1 MIVGSILENQK
12 IEKRIAITP
21 EVVKKYIA
29 LGIEVNLKE
38 NYGSHLGIKDKEYLD
53 LGAKILKSDEEI
65 IDKSNILVQLGILDD
80 DTVGKLKENQIIKAT
95 VSEITKN
102 FIVVDCKAKMEGMIP
117 IEEFKNDDELTK
129 LKVGSQIDV
138 YLERIES
145 FKGEIIISRDK
156 ARKMKA
162 WKKMEKVFETQEEMT
177 GYITGKIKGGFIAT
191 VEGLPCFMPSSQI
204 DVRPLKK
211 VDHLM
216 NTPVK
221 VIATRIDKNRGNVCV
236 SRRAVLEKSKNAE
249 ITEALKN
256 IKVDDI
262 VDNAIVKAT
271 TDWGIFLDINGID
284 ALLHVSDLSHGRVKK
299 PSDLV
304 SIGQKIKV
312 KITKID
318 EKTNRVSASVK
329 ALTEDPYENIEKK
342 YKIGEM
348 YEGVV
353 TKIMDYGCFVKIE
366 DGIEGLIHN
375 SELDWTNRNIK
386 PSKVLSVS
394 QNIKFKIVNIDK
406 DTKRISLSYKA
417 TLENPWSKIQDKVGQ
432 EVKIKVNNV
441 TDKAIF
447 GELVDYGLS
456 GMLHYKEIS
465 YNENIDDL
473 KKFKKNDTI
482 NVKILEIKDD
492 KIRFSKRA
500 LDKDPLDFFKDN
512 KKKVG
517 DIVTTRI
524 HEVLKTGVKVAIDK
538 DKKLI
543 VTIRKADLAKESADQ
558 RPEVFS
564 PGNALDAKIIELDI
578 KLRRIKLSVKAAQ
591 IDEEKSLIAKFG
603 EGATKS
609 GATLKGIFEK
619 AIGKKSKKE
628 K

>member
-1 MIVGSILENQK
+1 MATEQEIK
-12 IEKRIAITP
+12 
-21 EVVKKYIA
+21 
-29 LGIEVNLKE
+29 NLNPLHKE
-38 NYGSHLGIKDKEYLD
+38 FQNLLDQDFKDR
-53 LGAKILKSDEEI
+53 
-65 IDKSNILVQLGILDD
+65 
-80 DTVGKLKENQIIKAT
+80 KLKENEIIKAT
-95 VSEITKN
+95 VTEITKN

-145 FKGEIIISRDK
+145 FKGEIVISRDK

-177 GYITGKIKGGFIAT
+177 GYITGKVKGGFIAT

-204 DVRPLKK
+204 DVRPLKRI
-211 VDHLM
+211 DHLM

-249 ITEALKN
+249 VTEALKN
-256 IKVDDI
+256 IKEGDI
-262 VDNAIVKAT
+262 VENAIVKAT
-271 TDWGIFLDINGID
+271 TDWGIFLDINGVD

-299 PSDLV
+299 PADLV
-304 SIGQKIKV
+304 TIGQKLKV

-318 EKTNRVSASVK
+318 NKTNRVSASIK
-329 ALTEDPYENIEKK
+329 ALTENPYESIEKN
-342 YKIGEM
+342 YKVGEI

-375 SELDWTNRNIK
+375 SELDWTNRNVK

-394 QNIKFKIVNIDK
+394 QSIKFKIVNIDK
-406 DTKRISLSYKA
+406 ETKRISLSYKS
-417 TLENPWSKIQDKVGQ
+417 TLENPWDKIKDKMGQ
-432 EVKIKVNNV
+432 EVKIKINNI

-447 GELVDYGLS
+447 GEITEFGLS

-465 YNENIDDL
+465 YQENIEDL
-473 KKFKKNDTI
+473 KKFKKNDI
-482 NVKILEIKDD
+482 LDVKILEIKED

-500 LDKDPLDFFKDN
+500 LKRDPLDWFKEN
-512 KKKVG
+512 SKKVG
-517 DIVTTRI
+517 DIITTRI
-524 HEVLKTGVKVAIDK
+524 HEVLKTGVKVSIDK
-538 DKKLI
+538 DKELI
-543 VTIRKADLAKESADQ
+543 VTIRKADLAKDAADA

-564 PGNALDAKIIELDI
+564 PGNALDAKITELD
-578 KLRRIKLSVKAAQ
+578 LSNRRVKLSVKAAQ

-619 AIGKKSKKE
+619 AIGKKDKKE

>member
-1 MIVGSILENQK
+1 MATEQELKNINSQQK
-12 IEKRIAITP
+12 EFQ
-21 EVVKKYIA
+21 
-29 LGIEVNLKE
+29 NL
-38 NYGSHLGIKDKEYLD
+38 LDQDFKDR
-53 LGAKILKSDEEI
+53 
-65 IDKSNILVQLGILDD
+65 
-80 DTVGKLKENQIIKAT
+80 KLKENEIIKAT
-95 VSEITKN
+95 VTEITKN
-102 FIVVDCKAKMEGMIP
+102 FVVVDCKAKMEGMIP
-117 IEEFKNDDELTK
+117 VEEFKNDDEFSK
-129 LKVGSQIDV
+129 LKIGSQIDV

-177 GYITGKIKGGFIAT
+177 GYITGKVKGGFIAT

-216 NTPVK
+216 NTPLK

-256 IKVDDI
+256 INEGDI
-262 VDNAIVKAT
+262 VENAVVKAT
-271 TDWGIFLDINGID
+271 TDWGIFLDINGVD

-304 SIGQKIKV
+304 SIGQKLKV

-318 EKTNRVSASVK
+318 NKTNRVSASVK

-342 YKIGEM
+342 YKIGEF
-348 YEGVV
+348 YEGEV

-366 DGIEGLIHN
+366 EGIEGLIHN

-394 QNIKFKIVNIDK
+394 QKIKFKIVNIDK
-406 DTKRISLSYKA
+406 ETKRISLSYKA
-417 TLENPWSKIQDKVGQ
+417 NTENPWEKLREKVGQ
-432 EVKIKVNNV
+432 EVEIKINNI

-447 GELVDYGLS
+447 GEILENKLS

-465 YNENIDDL
+465 YSENLEDL
-473 KKFKKNDTI
+473 KKFKKNDKLK
-482 NVKILEIKDD
+482 VKILEIKDG
-492 KIRFSKRA
+492 KIKFSKRA
-500 LDKDPLDFFKDN
+500 LDKDPLDWFKDN

-517 DIVTTRI
+517 DVITTRI
-524 HEVLKTGVKVAIDK
+524 HEVLKIGVKVSIDK
-538 DKKLI
+538 DKRLI
-543 VTIRKADLAKESADQ
+543 VTIKKADLAKDAADA

-564 PGNALDAKIIELDI
+564 PGNALDAKITELDI
-578 KLRRIKLSVKAAQ
+578 KLRKIKLSVKAAQ

-619 AIGKKSKKE
+619 AIGKKKE
-628 K
+628 KKK

>member
-1 MIVGSILENQK
+1 MSTEQDLKQISASHKEFQ
-12 IEKRIAITP
+12 
-21 EVVKKYIA
+21 
-29 LGIEVNLKE
+29 NL
-38 NYGSHLGIKDKEYLD
+38 LD
-53 LGAKILKSDEEI
+53 QDFK
-65 IDKSNILVQLGILDD
+65 NR
-80 DTVGKLKENQIIKAT
+80 KLKENEIIKGT
-95 VSEITKN
+95 ISEITKN

-117 IEEFKNDDELTK
+117 IEEFKTDDELSK
-129 LKVGSQIDV
+129 IKIGSEIDV
-138 YLERIES
+138 YLDRIES
-145 FKGEIIISRDK
+145 FKGEIVVSRDK

-162 WKKMEKVFETQEEMT
+162 WKKLEKVFETQEELT
-177 GYITGKIKGGFIAT
+177 GYITGKVKGGFITT
-191 VEGLPCFMPSSQI
+191 VDGLPCFMPSSQI

-211 VDHLM
+211 IDHLM
-216 NTPVK
+216 NIPLK

-236 SRRAVLEKSKNAE
+236 SRRAVLEKSKNAV

-256 IKVDDI
+256 IKEGDI
-262 VDNAIVKAT
+262 IENAVVKAT
-271 TDWGIFLDINGID
+271 TDWGIFLDINGVD

-304 SIGQKIKV
+304 TIGQKIKV

-318 EKTNRVSASVK
+318 KETNRVSASVK

-342 YKIGEM
+342 YKVGEI

-366 DGIEGLIHN
+366 DGIEGLVHN

-406 DTKRISLSYKA
+406 ESKRISLSYKSI
-417 TLENPWSKIQDKVGQ
+417 LENPWDKIRNQIGK
-432 EVKIKVNNV
+432 EVKVKINNI

-447 GELVDYGLS
+447 GELTESNLS

-465 YNENIDDL
+465 YQENIDDL
-473 KKFKKNDTI
+473 KKFKKNEIIT
-482 NVKILEIKDD
+482 VKILEIKDD

-500 LDKDPLDFFKDN
+500 LEKDPLDWFKDN

-517 DIVTTRI
+517 DIITTRI
-524 HEVLKTGVKVAIDK
+524 HEVLKTGVKVSIDK

-543 VTIRKADLAKESADQ
+543 VTIRKIDLAKTSADA

-564 PGNALDAKIIELDI
+564 KDNALDAKITELD
-578 KLRRIKLSVKAAQ
+578 LTSRRVKLSVKAAQ

-619 AIGKKSKKE
+619 AIGKKDKKE

>member
-1 MIVGSILENQK
+1 MSTEQELKKTSSSQK
-12 IEKRIAITP
+12 EFQS
-21 EVVKKYIA
+21 
-29 LGIEVNLKE
+29 LLDQDF
-38 NYGSHLGIKDKEYLD
+38 KDR
-53 LGAKILKSDEEI
+53 
-65 IDKSNILVQLGILDD
+65 
-80 DTVGKLKENQIIKAT
+80 KLKENEIIKAT
-95 VSEITKN
+95 VTEVTKN
-102 FIVVDCKAKMEGMIP
+102 FIIVDCKAKMEGMIP
-117 IEEFKNDDELTK
+117 LEEFKNDDELSK
-129 LKVGSQIDV
+129 IKVGSQIDV

-145 FKGEIIISRDK
+145 FKGEIVISREK

-162 WKKMEKVFETQEEMT
+162 WKKLEKVFETQEEMT
-177 GYITGKIKGGFIAT
+177 GYITGKVKGGFITT

-204 DVRPLKK
+204 DVKPLKRI
-211 VDHLM
+211 DHLM
-216 NTPVK
+216 NTPVR

-236 SRRAVLEKSKNAE
+236 SRRAVLEKSKNEE
-249 ITEALKN
+249 IIEALKKIN
-256 IKVDDI
+256 EGDI
-262 VDNAIVKAT
+262 IEEAIVKAT

-304 SIGQKIKV
+304 TIGQKIKV

-318 EKTNRVSASVK
+318 KETNRVSASVK
-329 ALTEDPYENIEKK
+329 ALTENPFENIEKK
-342 YKIGEM
+342 YKVGGV
-348 YEGVV
+348 YEGIV

-366 DGIEGLIHN
+366 DGVEGLIHN

-386 PSKVLSVS
+386 PNKVLSVS
-394 QNIKFKIVNIDK
+394 QKIKFKIVNIDK

-417 TLENPWSKIQDKVGQ
+417 TTENPWDKVKDKIGK
-432 EVKIKVNNV
+432 EVKIKINNI

-447 GELVDYGLS
+447 GDLVETKLS

-465 YNENIDDL
+465 YQENIEDL
-473 KKFKKNDTI
+473 KKFKKNEII
-482 NVKILEIKDD
+482 NVKIIEVKDD

-500 LDKDPLDFFKDN
+500 LEKDPLSWFEDN
-512 KKKVG
+512 RKKIG
-517 DIVTTRI
+517 DVITTRI
-524 HEVLKTGVKVAIDK
+524 HEVLKTGVKVAIDQ

-543 VTIRKADLAKESADQ
+543 INIKKMDLAKDAADA

-564 PGNALDAKIIELDI
+564 KGNALDAKITELDI
-578 KLRRIKLSVKAAQ
+578 INRRVKLSVKAAQ

-619 AIGKKSKKE
+619 AIGKKDKK

>member
-1 MIVGSILENQK
+1 MSTEQDLKQISASHKEFQ
-12 IEKRIAITP
+12 
-21 EVVKKYIA
+21 
-29 LGIEVNLKE
+29 NL
-38 NYGSHLGIKDKEYLD
+38 LD
-53 LGAKILKSDEEI
+53 QDFK
-65 IDKSNILVQLGILDD
+65 NR
-80 DTVGKLKENQIIKAT
+80 KLKENEIIKGT
-95 VSEITKN
+95 ISEITKN

-117 IEEFKNDDELTK
+117 IEEFKADDELSK
-129 LKVGSQIDV
+129 IKIGSEIDV
-138 YLERIES
+138 YLDRIES
-145 FKGEIIISRDK
+145 FKGEIVVSRDK

-162 WKKMEKVFETQEEMT
+162 WKKLEKVFETQEELT
-177 GYITGKIKGGFIAT
+177 GYITGKVKGGFITT
-191 VEGLPCFMPSSQI
+191 VDGLPCFMPSSQI

-211 VDHLM
+211 IDHLM
-216 NTPVK
+216 NIPLK

-236 SRRAVLEKSKNAE
+236 SRRAVLEKSKNAV

-256 IKVDDI
+256 IKEGDI
-262 VDNAIVKAT
+262 IENAVVKAT
-271 TDWGIFLDINGID
+271 TDWGIFLDINGVD

-299 PSDLV
+299 PADLV
-304 SIGQKIKV
+304 TIGQKIKV

-318 EKTNRVSASVK
+318 KETNRVSASVK

-342 YKIGEM
+342 YKVGEI

-366 DGIEGLIHN
+366 DGIEGLVHN

-406 DTKRISLSYKA
+406 ESKRISLSYKSI
-417 TLENPWSKIQDKVGQ
+417 LENPWDKIRNQIGK
-432 EVKIKVNNV
+432 EVKVKINNI

-447 GELVDYGLS
+447 GELTESNLS

-465 YNENIDDL
+465 YQENIDDL
-473 KKFKKNDTI
+473 KKFKKNEIIT
-482 NVKILEIKDD
+482 VKILEIKDD

-500 LDKDPLDFFKDN
+500 LEKDPLDWFKDN

-517 DIVTTRI
+517 DIITTRI
-524 HEVLKTGVKVAIDK
+524 HEVLKTGVKVSIDK

-543 VTIRKADLAKESADQ
+543 VTIRKIDLAKTSADA

-564 PGNALDAKIIELDI
+564 KDNALDAKITELD
-578 KLRRIKLSVKAAQ
+578 LTSRRVKLSVKAAQ

-619 AIGKKSKKE
+619 AIGKKDKKE